1 MMTIQRPNIIHGFT
15 LTELM
20 VGLAITSIGMAA
32 FLPRLHQQIRQTSV
46 DSYTSKIESGI
57 IQMKANMVSRQGSC
71 RIQLP
76 AGAGSET
83 EIMPRALESL
93 VIDDDPLN
101 PEAWCPPPT
110 VDMGGL
116 SMKPTQTRFLNL
128 KNSLSE
134 HQHNDIRL
142 LIAPEQI
149 SMNTIGGVTA
159 PEASFDPTPL
169 TIRIRSRGLMA
180 KKKGLERCLQLEVMT
195 GTLIRGTWKG
205 KDFDTGQ
212 CTQS

>member
-1 MMTIQRPNIIHGFT
+1 MSLPTRQTSHGFT

-20 VGLAITSIGMAA
+20 VSVVLTSLGVMT
-32 FLPRLHQQIRQTSV
+32 FVPMVEQRVKQTTV

-71 RIQLP
+71 RIALP
-76 AGAGSET
+76 NGSGTET
-83 EIMPRALESL
+83 EITAKALESL
-93 VIDDDPLN
+93 VIDDDPN
-101 PEAWCPPPT
+101 DPDAWCPPPT
-110 VDMGGL
+110 TDMGGL
-116 SMKPTQTRFLNL
+116 SMKPTSTRFLNI

-134 HQHNDIRL
+134 HQHDDIRL
-142 LIAPEQI
+142 LITPAEI

-169 TIRIRSRGLMA
+169 TIRIRSRGLESRG
-180 KKKGLERCLQLEVMT
+180 KGLERCLQLEVMT

-205 KDFDTGQ
+205 SNFDTGQ

>member
-1 MMTIQRPNIIHGFT
+1 MMRIQRPNKIHGFT

-32 FLPRLHQQIRQTSV
+32 FLPRLQQQIRQTSV
-46 DSYTSKIESGI
+46 DSYTSKLESGI

-76 AGAGSET
+76 AGAGSEA
-83 EIMPRALESL
+83 EITPRALESL

-159 PEASFDPTPL
+159 PEASFDPKPL

>member
-1 MMTIQRPNIIHGFT
+1 MKKFPTKTNGFT
-15 LTELM
+15 HTELM

-32 FLPRLHQQIRQTSV
+32 FLPRLQQQIRQTSV
-46 DSYTSKIESGI
+46 DSYTSKLESGI

-83 EIMPRALESL
+83 EILPRALESL
-93 VIDDDPLN
+93 FIDDDPLN

-110 VDMGGL
+110 VDMGAEHEADRNPIPQ
-116 SMKPTQTRFLNL
+116 SQEQP
-128 KNSLSE
+128 SE

-149 SMNTIGGVTA
+149 SMNTIGGVSA

-195 GTLIRGTWKG
+195 GTLIRGTWRG

>member
-1 MMTIQRPNIIHGFT
+1 MKHIRPKGDYGFT
-15 LTELM
+15 FTELM

-32 FLPRLHQQIRQTSV
+32 FLPMVDQQIKQTAV

-76 AGAGSET
+76 AGSGNET
-83 EIMPRALESL
+83 EITPFALENL
-93 VIDDDPLN
+93 TIDDDPLN

-110 VDMGGL
+110 TDMGGL

-128 KNSLSE
+128 KNSLSK
-134 HQHNDIRL
+134 HQYNDIRL
-142 LIAPEQI
+142 LISPKQI

-159 PEASFDPTPL
+159 PEASFDPNPL

-180 KKKGLERCLQLEVMT
+180 KRKGLERCLQLEVMT
-195 GTLIRGTWKG
+195 GTLIRGTWRG

>member
-1 MMTIQRPNIIHGFT
+1 MTIQRTTKNNGFT

-32 FLPRLHQQIRQTSV
+32 FLPRFQQQIRQTAV

-57 IQMKANMVSRQGSC
+57 IRMKANMVNRQGSC
-71 RIQLP
+71 RIRLP
-76 AGAGSET
+76 QGAGTET
-83 EIMPRALESL
+83 EITASALENL
-93 VIDDDPLN
+93 VIDDDPQD
-101 PEAWCPPPT
+101 PDAWCPSPIK
-110 VDMGGL
+110 DINGL
-116 SMKPTQTRFLNL
+116 YTKRSKTRFLNI
-128 KNSLSE
+128 KKSLSQ
-134 HQHNDIRL
+134 HQYNDIRL

-180 KKKGLERCLQLEVMT
+180 KKQGLERCLQLEVMT